1 MLYNVEKQIQEAMER
16 GGFEN
21 LPGKGK
27 RQRLEGNPFVPHEAR
42 IINGMLKDI
51 DLAPRWIE
59 VGKEIRAEREQAEQ
73 LLEST
78 RRRRGRLKA
87 AVRAQPLKHDAV
99 RQAFELERKRALEI
113 YTRQLKG
120 LNQKILRY
128 NLTVPARNRQKPMY
142 NHDAA
147 IAHFR
152 KECPCI

>member
-21 LPGKGK
+21 LPGKGSDSGWK
-27 RQRLEGNPFVPHEAR
+27 AIPLFRMKAR
-42 IINGMLKDI
+42 IINGMLKGHRSCTP
-51 DLAPRWIE
+51 LIE

-113 YTRQLKG
+113 YTRQLK
-120 LNQKILRY
+120 
-128 NLTVPARNRQKPMY
+128 T
-142 NHDAA
+142 
-147 IAHFR
+147 
-152 KECPCI
+152 